1 MDVYRL
7 WDVVSRACQLVIV
20 AGACGA
26 LADWR
31 PGAYLI
37 GAGLAALVAG
47 RTAIAVVEYRRVMA
61 RSWPAVTPLADDDW

>member
-1 MDVYRL
+1 VDIYGVWTL
-7 WDVVSRACQLVIV
+7 CSRVCQLTIV

-37 GAGLAALVAG
+37 AAGLTGLVVAHATIAL
-47 RTAIAVVEYRRVMA
+47 VEYRRVMSRA
-61 RSWPAVTPLADDDW
+61 WPAVPPLADDDW